1 MKWILMRSY
10 LAWPNRHSQLS
21 VFYLPLSWFSTVET
35 AGPLAQSRSETSS
48 VRVQVKRLI
57 IKCHHKHNLQLE
69 QFTATINF
77 YSLWNA
83 QDHCRRLE
91 TTYHFR
97 HHVHHHVHAGA
108 AVHVHLHLHHL
119 PTVHAPLAIYS
130 TAKKIRPRILDYYVT
145 TVRVMM
151 FPWYTGAPP
160 LIVAHVTDLSRS
172 ERVVEVS
179 FWTIASVPD
188 CQKNLHVCVH
198 VTSLVSRPL
207 VFPKGVW
214 ARD

>member
-35 AGPLAQSRSETSS
+35 AGSLAQSRSETSS
-48 VRVQVKRLI
+48 VHVQVKRLI
-57 IKCHHKHNLQLE
+57 IKCHRKHNLRLNNL
-69 QFTATINF
+69 ATINF
-77 YSLWNA
+77 YSPWNK
-83 QDHCRRLE
+83 RTMRLE

-97 HHVHHHVHAGA
+97 HHVHHLVHAGA

-130 TAKKIRPRILDYYVT
+130 TAKEIRPRILDYYVT
-145 TVRVMM
+145 TVRVMKYS
-151 FPWYTGAPP
+151 WYTGGPP

-172 ERVVEVS
+172 ER
-179 FWTIASVPD
+179 
-188 CQKNLHVCVH
+188 
-198 VTSLVSRPL
+198 
-207 VFPKGVW
+207 
-214 ARD
+214 